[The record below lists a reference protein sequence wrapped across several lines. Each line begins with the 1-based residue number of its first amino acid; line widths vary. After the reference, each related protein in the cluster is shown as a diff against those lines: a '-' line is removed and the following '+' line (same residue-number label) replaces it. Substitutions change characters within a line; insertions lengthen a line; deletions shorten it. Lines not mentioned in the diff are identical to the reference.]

1 MKYATL
7 SAVLALAISGC
18 ATNKSAPVMSANPA
32 PGSVQAEPKPDTPL
46 TANTHFAAGQLAES
60 QDDLARATE
69 QYEAALKV
77 DPKFAPALLHLGMV
91 FTTEQKFDEAIA
103 LWHRYIDATNQ
114 SAAGYC
120 DLGFTLELAQRP
132 SDAEKAYLSAVT
144 REPKNETV
152 RVNYGLMLARQ
163 GKIDKSLQQL
173 QEVLTPAEAHY
184 NIASILEGQSKNDDA
199 KVQYREALR
208 LDPDMYDAKMRLTG
222 LETSSVEP

>member
-1 MKYATL
+1 MKYTIF
-7 SAVLALAISGC
+7 SVVLALLIGGC
-18 ATNKSAPVMSANPA
+18 TNNKTAQVSSANPA
-32 PGSVQAEPKPDTPL
+32 PGNIAPEPKPDTPL
-46 TANTHFAAGQLAES
+46 TANTHFAAGQLAEAE
-60 QDDLARATE
+60 DDLPRATQ
-69 QYEAALKV
+69 QYVEALQI
-77 DPKFAPALLHLGMV
+77 DPKFPPALLHLGMV
-91 FTTEQKFDEAIA
+91 YTTQRKFDEAIA
-103 LWHRYIDATNQ
+103 VWHRYITVTGE

-132 SDAEKAYLSAVT
+132 GDAEKAYLDAVK

-163 GKIDKSLQQL
+163 GKIEQSLAQL

-184 NIASILEGQSKNDDA
+184 NVASILEGQSKIDDA
-199 KVQYREALR
+199 KTQYREALR